1 MTHEK
6 AHFYLF
12 IYLFFYEP
20 LELGV
25 PEFEKSGLNMSLC
38 TQNGAGGV
46 YLGPIPIYSE
56 ISIDYDID
64 LKYQ

>member
-1 MTHEK
+1 MMIHDNSLEEYS
-6 AHFYLF
+6 FVF
-12 IYLFFYEP
+12 IKKNMMNQ
-20 LELGV
+20 V

-46 YLGPIPIYSE
+46 YLGPTPIYSN
-56 ISIDYDID
+56 DYDID